1 MPDETF
7 GAGPD
12 EIRPDGIGL
21 GENVNAYSSL
31 LVIKEVNA
39 ISRAR
44 TLRLAVGDI
53 IFGVDGQVYKD
64 GIIEFQTLM
73 EECDEEAGV
82 VLTVLRK
89 GCIFNIIGYGPLG
102 VTLEFPKPEDLEEI
116 VKTIK
121 DYQFPVRED
130 LVVFEVLKDLYRRC
144 EIIDTSPDPIAFYV
158 PPIWLIQNRLFEPLL
173 AVSVI
178 YAITFAVHW
187 VLFVISYI
195 LLALY
200 FKRGYLMMLRSF
212 IIYKE
217 YQMWMVIAARDLKE
231 AQQIVRQ
238 IDGKARFRNSLVG
251 DPEPNPE
258 PPKKKRKRS
267 SIPGS

>member
-1 MPDETF
+1 MPDESLE
-7 GAGPD
+7 A
-12 EIRPDGIGL
+12 GL
-21 GENVNAYSSL
+21 GDNVNAYSSL

-44 TLRLAVGDI
+44 TLRLSVGDV

-73 EECDEEAGV
+73 EECDEETGV
-82 VLTVLRK
+82 VLTILRK
-89 GCIFNIIGYGPLG
+89 DCIFNIIAYGPLG

-116 VKTIK
+116 VKNIK
-121 DYQFPVRED
+121 SYDFPLREE
-130 LVVFEVLKDLYRRC
+130 LVVFEVLKNLYRQC
-144 EIIDTSPDPIAFYV
+144 EIVDTSPDPVAFYV

-173 AVSVI
+173 AVTVI

-212 IIYKE
+212 IIYKD

-231 AQQIVRQ
+231 VQQIVRK
-238 IDGKARFRNSLVG
+238 IDEKARFRNSLVG
-251 DPEPNPE
+251 DPVVAEEPK
-258 PPKKKRKRS
+258 KKKRKRS

>member
-1 MPDETF
+1 MPDESLE
-7 GAGPD
+7 A
-12 EIRPDGIGL
+12 GL
-21 GENVNAYSSL
+21 GDNVNAYSSL

-44 TLRLAVGDI
+44 TLRLSVGDV

-73 EECDEEAGV
+73 EECDEETGV
-82 VLTVLRK
+82 VLTILRK
-89 GCIFNIIGYGPLG
+89 DCIFNVIAYGPLG
-102 VTLEFPKPEDLEEI
+102 LTLEFPKPEDLEEI
-116 VKTIK
+116 VKNIK
-121 DYQFPVRED
+121 SYDFPPREE
-130 LVVFEVLKDLYRRC
+130 LVVFEVLKNLYRQC
-144 EIIDTSPDPIAFYV
+144 EIVDTSPDPVAFYA

-173 AVSVI
+173 AVTVI

-212 IIYKE
+212 IIYKD
-217 YQMWMVIAARDLKE
+217 YQMWMVIAAHDLKE
-231 AQQIVRQ
+231 VQQIVRK
-238 IDGKARFRNSLVG
+238 IDEKARFRNSLVG
-251 DPEPNPE
+251 DPVVAEEPK
-258 PPKKKRKRS
+258 KKKRKRS

>member
-1 MPDETF
+1 MPDESL
-7 GAGPD
+7 
-12 EIRPDGIGL
+12 ESGL

-31 LVIKEVNA
+31 LAVKEINT

-44 TLRLAVGDI
+44 TLRLMEGDI
-53 IFGVDGQVYKD
+53 IFGVDGQIYKD

-82 VLTVLRK
+82 LLTILRK
-89 GCIFNIIGYGPLG
+89 DCIFNIIAYGPLG

-116 VKTIK
+116 VKNIK
-121 DYQFPVRED
+121 SYDFPAREE
-130 LVVFEVLKDLYRRC
+130 LIVFEVLKDLYRRC
-144 EIIDTSPDPIAFYV
+144 EIIDTSPDPVAFYV

-187 VLFVISYI
+187 VLFVMSYI

-231 AQQIVRQ
+231 VQITVRK
-238 IDGKARFRNSLVG
+238 IDEKARFRNSLIG
-251 DPEPNPE
+251 DPEPPQE
-258 PPKKKRKRS
+258 PKKKKRKRS
-267 SIPGS
+267 SIPGT